1 VTNERSIDG
10 RPLAMAMT
18 VEQQRIVEWGDG
30 PLVVIAGAG
39 TGKTRVIIERIRW
52 LMESKGAGRRDGS
65 SVPGPA
71 NPARPFDGP
80 LLPEQVL
87 VLTYNVKAA
96 RELSE
101 RLNDAVGPAIR
112 ARMSV
117 SNFHSFCHRILT
129 ESAGDAGLPARP
141 DVLDGVDQVLLL
153 REIRDELPLVYH
165 SDWWLG
171 QFVGFINR
179 AKDELVTPAQFEAFV
194 DEERRVFEVEHG
206 PYEPIATELA
216 TRALV
221 RGQKD
226 VRAAY
231 ASRRRHERAEAAG
244 RDAEPYDAEA
254 DRKAADREARR
265 MVGGT
270 GYALSWKQIPA
281 QLHDQVDTLA
291 ATYVRD
297 GAALEVMRLGELAAT
312 YRAYQAELT
321 RRGALDFGEQIAA
334 VTALFKARPNV
345 LRRWQRQFRY
355 ILVDEFQDANVAQIE
370 LIELLGRTPD
380 RPDNVMVVGDDDQSI
395 YRFRGASFAAFTEFD
410 ARFSRAPIHE
420 PSTPPPGPPTRLRIE
435 ENFRSVDR
443 ILTAANRL
451 IARNETR
458 FEPDKRLRTER
469 PPGEPVDLVVCA
481 GPEDEAVAIVDA
493 IRALVDP
500 DRALAEHH
508 RPAWSDVTILYRMHR
523 HRDAIVARLRD
534 EDIPHTIVGGLSL
547 FEMPEIRD
555 LDQSLRAIADPHDDV
570 AFARMMTAGPWRL
583 DALEILEVSRMA
595 SFDRRHLIDV
605 VREIVA
611 SGELT
616 VDQAS
621 PSVDG
626 EPPTRPVRSTVQ
638 VPAETRAKLRRLVA
652 VLEELAPL
660 TWREGPFT
668 IVERFLE
675 RSGQVL
681 DLIAVDTLEAHRMVA
696 NTASF
701 LRFASDWQGAN
712 PSGNLAGFVAY
723 LDAYRDAGGEL
734 PTSVELTEDVDGVR
748 LMTLYQAKGL
758 EFPTVFIPGLL
769 EGEWPAREWGGG
781 LFPPELLREAIP
793 GGDLHTDEE
802 RRLLYVAMTRAKD
815 RLTLTTHA
823 GPSAKKAA
831 SPFVAELVD
840 GAGDELRVTDR
851 TAEGVTSLT
860 AVAAGDGVGDD
871 GEGAV
876 TEPDDA
882 LRRTTTLVRRV
893 MPLPTKRERRLA
905 LRLRAT
911 ELVGLLEGTDPADPE
926 TVAARE
932 QLAADLAR
940 VGLAASD
947 AADVARAQGLDPLS
961 FRSLALD
968 SGAGANLLQVA
979 PLPRSFSYTQFNTY
993 ERCPL
998 QYAFSNVYGIPTD
1011 RTVAAFTFGTTA
1023 HETFEAFTKERRERL
1038 ARGEPAPTR
1047 VDLERLFRDRW
1058 TPSGFGD
1065 QATAERYARR
1075 VDTLL
1080 DNFWDGEVRTV
1091 STAIHEELW
1100 FDLTLD
1106 PRDGSAPVV
1115 VSGSIDRIDRLPSG
1129 GVEVIDYKTGR
1140 QGTQKSVDES
1150 LQLSI
1155 YALACRDLLGLGTPE
1170 RVTLYFTESATRMST
1185 TRTDEQ
1191 LDAARGDIL
1200 ARAARIRSGDFAAS
1214 PSEHTCWSCD
1224 YAAMCP
1230 SRVQ

>member
-1 VTNERSIDG
+1 VDT
-10 RPLAMAMT
+10 
-18 VEQQRIVEWGDG
+18 
-30 PLVVIAGAG
+30 
-39 TGKTRVIIERIRW
+39 
-52 LMESKGAGRRDGS
+52 ES
-65 SVPGPA
+65 
-71 NPARPFDGP
+71 PARP
-80 LLPEQVL
+80 
-87 VLTYNVKAA
+87 A
-96 RELSE
+96 R
-101 RLNDAVGPAIR
+101 
-112 ARMSV
+112 
-117 SNFHSFCHRILT
+117 
-129 ESAGDAGLPARP
+129 SA
-141 DVLDGVDQVLLL
+141 
-153 REIRDELPLVYH
+153 
-165 SDWWLG
+165 
-171 QFVGFINR
+171 
-179 AKDELVTPAQFEAFV
+179 
-194 DEERRVFEVEHG
+194 
-206 PYEPIATELA
+206 
-216 TRALV
+216 
-221 RGQKD
+221 
-226 VRAAY
+226 
-231 ASRRRHERAEAAG
+231 
-244 RDAEPYDAEA
+244 
-254 DRKAADREARR
+254 
-265 MVGGT
+265 
-270 GYALSWKQIPA
+270 
-281 QLHDQVDTLA
+281 
-291 ATYVRD
+291 
-297 GAALEVMRLGELAAT
+297 
-312 YRAYQAELT
+312 
-321 RRGALDFGEQIAA
+321 
-334 VTALFKARPNV
+334 
-345 LRRWQRQFRY
+345 
-355 ILVDEFQDANVAQIE
+355 
-370 LIELLGRTPD
+370 
-380 RPDNVMVVGDDDQSI
+380 
-395 YRFRGASFAAFTEFD
+395 
-410 ARFSRAPIHE
+410 
-420 PSTPPPGPPTRLRIE
+420 
-435 ENFRSVDR
+435 
-443 ILTAANRL
+443 
-451 IARNETR
+451 
-458 FEPDKRLRTER
+458 
-469 PPGEPVDLVVCA
+469 
-481 GPEDEAVAIVDA
+481 
-493 IRALVDP
+493 
-500 DRALAEHH
+500 
-508 RPAWSDVTILYRMHR
+508 
-523 HRDAIVARLRD
+523 
-534 EDIPHTIVGGLSL
+534 
-547 FEMPEIRD
+547 
-555 LDQSLRAIADPHDDV
+555 
-570 AFARMMTAGPWRL
+570 
-583 DALEILEVSRMA
+583 
-595 SFDRRHLIDV
+595 
-605 VREIVA
+605 
-611 SGELT
+611 
-616 VDQAS
+616 
-621 PSVDG
+621 
-626 EPPTRPVRSTVQ
+626 VQ

-696 NTASF
+696 NIASF

-712 PSGNLAGFVAY
+712 PNGNLAGFVAY

-769 EGEWPAREWGGG
+769 EGEWPAREWGSG

-840 GAGDELRVTDR
+840 GAGDELRITDR

-860 AVAAGDGVGDD
+860 AVGAGDGVGDD
-871 GEGAV
+871 GEGAA

-882 LRRTTTLVRRV
+882 LRRTMTLIRRV

-940 VGLAASD
+940 VGLAATD
-947 AADVARAQGLDPLS
+947 AADTARAQGLDPLS

-1038 ARGEPAPTR
+1038 ARGEPAPNKD
-1047 VDLERLFRDRW
+1047 DLERLFQERW

-1075 VDTLL
+1075 VNTLL

-1100 FDLTLD
+1100 FDLTLE
-1106 PRDGSAPVV
+1106 PRDGSPPVV

-1185 TRTDEQ
+1185 TRTDAQ
-1191 LDAARGDIL
+1191 LDAARADIL

-1230 SRVQ
+1230 SRV

>member
-1 VTNERSIDG
+1 
-10 RPLAMAMT
+10 MT

-52 LMESKGAGRRDGS
+52 LMESKGAGNRDGRS
-65 SVPGPA
+65 GPGPA
-71 NPARPFDGP
+71 NLAALFNGP

-153 REIRDELPLVYH
+153 RDIRDQLPLVYH

-179 AKDELVTPAQFEAFV
+179 AKDELVTPARFEAFV
-194 DEERRVFEVEHG
+194 SGERLAFEAAHG
-206 PYEPIATELA
+206 PYEPVAAELEA
-216 TRALV
+216 RALV
-221 RGQKD
+221 RGQRD

-244 RDAEPYDAEA
+244 RDAGPYDAEA

-265 MVGGT
+265 VVGGT
-270 GYALSWKQIPA
+270 GYAVSRGQIPA
-281 QLHDQVDTLA
+281 ELHDQVDELA

-297 GAALEVMRLGELAAT
+297 GAALEVMRLGELAAV
-312 YRAYQAELT
+312 YRAYQAELA

-334 VTALFKARPNV
+334 VTTLFKARPNV

-370 LIELLGRTPD
+370 LVELIGRTPD

-395 YRFRGASFAAFTEFD
+395 YRFRGASFAAFAEFD
-410 ARFSRAPIHE
+410 ARFSGAPAHD
-420 PSTPPPGPPTRLRIE
+420 PSAVAPGPPARLRIE
-435 ENFRSVDR
+435 QNFRSVDR

-451 IARNETR
+451 IARNGTR

-469 PPGEPVDLVVCA
+469 VPGEPVDLLICA
-481 GPEDEAVAIVDA
+481 GPEDEAVAVVDA
-493 IRALVDP
+493 VRALVDP
-500 DRALAEHH
+500 ERARAEHR
-508 RPAWSDVTILYRMHR
+508 RPAWSEVAILYRMHR

-534 EDIPHTIVGGLSL
+534 EDIPHTVVGGLSL
-547 FEMPEIRD
+547 FEAPEIRD
-555 LDQSLRAIADPHDDV
+555 LEQSLRAIADPHDDV
-570 AFARMMTAGPWRL
+570 AFTRMMTAGPWRL
-583 DALEILEVSRMA
+583 DALEILDVSRTA
-595 SFDRRHLIDV
+595 SFAKRHLVDV
-605 VREIVA
+605 VRDVVA
-611 SGELT
+611 SGELA
-616 VDQAS
+616 VDRPS
-621 PSVDG
+621 PSADG
-626 EPPTRPVRSTVQ
+626 GAAPLPRGTVPVA
-638 VPAETRAKLRRLVA
+638 PETRARLRRMVG

-668 IVERFLE
+668 IAQRFLE
-675 RSGQVL
+675 RSGQLL

-696 NTASF
+696 NIASF
-701 LRFASDWQGAN
+701 LRFASDWQGGS
-712 PSGNLAGFVAY
+712 PSGTLAGFVAY

-758 EFPTVFIPGLL
+758 EFPAVFVPGLL

-781 LFPPELLREAIP
+781 LFPQELLREAIP

-802 RRLLYVAMTRAKD
+802 RRLLYVAMTRARD

-823 GPSAKKAA
+823 GPSAKRSP

-851 TAEGVTSLT
+851 TSDG
-860 AVAAGDGVGDD
+860 AAGSTPAAARNGVPEDGDGALDEADD
-871 GEGAV
+871 
-876 TEPDDA
+876 PL
-882 LRRTTTLVRRV
+882 LRTSTLVRRV
-893 MPLPTKRERRLA
+893 MPLPTRRERRLA
-905 LRLRAT
+905 IRLRAT
-911 ELVGLLEGTDPADPE
+911 ELVGLLEGTSPDDPE
-926 TVAARE
+926 AASARE
-932 QLAADLAR
+932 RLAADLAR
-940 VGLAASD
+940 TGLAASD
-947 AADVARAQGLDPLS
+947 AADTARAQGLDPLS
-961 FRSLALD
+961 LRGLALD
-968 SGAGANLLQVA
+968 SGAGSSLLQVA
-979 PLPRSFSYTQFNTY
+979 PLPRSFSYTQFSTY

-1011 RTVAAFTFGTTA
+1011 RTVGAFTFGTTA

-1038 ARGEPAPTR
+1038 ARGDPAPTR
-1047 VDLERLFRDRW
+1047 DDLERLFRDRW

-1065 QATAERYARR
+1065 GATAERYARR

-1091 STAIHEELW
+1091 ATAMHEELW

-1106 PRDGSAPVV
+1106 PGDGSPPVV
-1115 VSGSIDRIDRLPSG
+1115 VSGSIDRIDRLPTG
-1129 GVEVIDYKTGR
+1129 GVEVVDYKTGR

-1170 RVTLYFTESATRMST
+1170 LVTLYYTESATRMST

-1191 LDAARGDIL
+1191 LDAARADIL
-1200 ARAARIRSGDFAAS
+1200 ARAALIRSGDFAAT
-1214 PSEHTCWSCD
+1214 PSERACRYCD

-1230 SRVQ
+1230 GRVQ